1 MENRDKIISIL
12 NEQDK
17 VLDLILSEQAK
28 IHLCV
33 INKNWINLESAITN
47 MNSLSMNF
55 VALDNERNALISD
68 VSNIFSDSEL
78 RTLIFNVKTK
88 LIKSK
93 IENEALSV
101 YLKNA
106 RFFIQTILDKCI
118 PQYRNTVY
126 TRNGQ
131 IKKSSSSGISV
142 NALF

>member
-55 VALDNERNALISD
+55 VSIDNERNALISD
-68 VSNIFSDSEL
+68 V
-78 RTLIFNVKTK
+78 
-88 LIKSK
+88 
-93 IENEALSV
+93 
-101 YLKNA
+101 
-106 RFFIQTILDKCI
+106 
-118 PQYRNTVY
+118 
-126 TRNGQ
+126 
-131 IKKSSSSGISV
+131 
-142 NALF
+142 